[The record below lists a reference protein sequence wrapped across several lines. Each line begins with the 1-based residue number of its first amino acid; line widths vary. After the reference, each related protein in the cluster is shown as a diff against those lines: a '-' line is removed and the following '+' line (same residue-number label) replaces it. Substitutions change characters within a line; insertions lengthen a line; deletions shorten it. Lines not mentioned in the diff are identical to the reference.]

1 MGRVFFATSKHDSSG
16 NNMVRENK
24 GADDEEEEMI
34 AQLEDI
40 LDVFG
45 NTYMNKHL
53 VYNILELVVVRLVPE
68 VEGSTPGELLGERGV
83 LVGGKGDGN
92 GDGNGEE
99 EQGGG
104 GDGKVRK
111 G

>member
-1 MGRVFFATSKHDSSG
+1 MGRVFFATSSS
-16 NNMVRENK
+16 NNMVTENK
-24 GADDEEEEMI
+24 GADDEDEEMI

-68 VEGSTPGELLGERGV
+68 VEGSTPGELLCERGV
-83 LVGGKGDGN
+83 LVGGKGDGDGGGN
-92 GDGNGEE
+92 GDGMEE
-99 EQGGG
+99 EGGG
-104 GDGKVRK
+104 VDGKVRK